1 MGIQE
6 NKAVKGCL
14 QPLGGAQE
22 TQHILGPNALFP
34 LQKYG
39 VAEGRPLADLKA
51 MAKDAG
57 EQCPSFTP
65 SGGETLDEVWY
76 LFIYLCPAF

>member
-1 MGIQE
+1 
-6 NKAVKGCL
+6 
-14 QPLGGAQE
+14 
-22 TQHILGPNALFP
+22 
-34 LQKYG
+34 
-39 VAEGRPLADLKA
+39 

-76 LFIYLCPAF
+76 LFIYVFTLLLGLITVAAKWGISL